1 MESGSGLLFTSGW
14 KSIVGPS
21 EMSRSREAFLFARI
35 VGRKVSLFASRGDF
49 VRKPLHLTAAHV
61 PAKETTERLIWE
73 EHIFS
78 PVRDKAQRA
87 RQDENPRPF
96 LAQRPCVFPKGG
108 LQKITSAT

>member
-1 MESGSGLLFTSGW
+1 MTMLKGL
-14 KSIVGPS
+14 
-21 EMSRSREAFLFARI
+21 
-35 VGRKVSLFASRGDF
+35 
-49 VRKPLHLTAAHV
+49 PLTTAHV

-87 RQDENPRPF
+87 RQDENPGPF

-108 LQKITSAT
+108 FAKNHLRYLR